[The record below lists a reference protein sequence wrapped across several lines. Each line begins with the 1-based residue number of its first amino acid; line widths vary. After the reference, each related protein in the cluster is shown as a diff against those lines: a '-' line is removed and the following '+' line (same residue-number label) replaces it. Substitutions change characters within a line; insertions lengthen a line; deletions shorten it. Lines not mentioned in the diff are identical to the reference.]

1 MDISIKPITRQS
13 VNKFKRPKLNPIKP
27 KSKPKFKSSKL
38 RRKVSRSV
46 RSKKIARVKN
56 KPKAQSLTKKRLKP
70 TSKNIFRNNQIQQ
83 LLDEIDE
90 HKNRIMKLKE
100 EIKKIKG
107 KKLTKTKLSS
117 RAASVFG
124 TSSNIVGSIN
134 SVLNLDKDKEIIQI
148 KRKIVKENDFIRG
161 KKEKIRKIIFDVK
174 NQLDMEYNFEKPTSR
189 PNISPF
195 SVEHRTNSKTK
206 KIRASQLP
214 KKQGGKVE
222 F

>member
-1 MDISIKPITRQS
+1 MDTSIKPITRPS
-13 VNKFKRPKLNPIKP
+13 VNKFKKPNPINSKP
-27 KSKPKFKSSKL
+27 KSKSRRL
-38 RRKVSRSV
+38 RRNVARSV
-46 RSKKIARVKN
+46 RSKKKEALVKN
-56 KPKAQSLTKKRLKP
+56 KSKAQSLTKKSLKP
-70 TSKNIFRNNQIQQ
+70 TSENIFRNNQIQQ

-124 TSSNIVGSIN
+124 TSNNIVGSIN
-134 SVLNLDKDKEIIQI
+134 SVLNLEKDEEIIQI
-148 KRKIVKENDFIRG
+148 KRKIVKENNFIRE

-195 SVEHRTNSKTK
+195 PVEHRANSKTK

-214 KKQGGKVE
+214 KNQGGKVE